1 MRRAKDTEALSEM
14 NSKAKNRA
22 VAPAKVLITG
32 VSGLIGSAT
41 YLHMA
46 KQTEKYEVYGLD
58 RSRKRSARTPSDRQ
72 LNIPSRRFFRC
83 NIAKMGSVQR
93 AVEGMDIVVHLA
105 ADPDGSSWDS
115 VLHNNLIG
123 AYNVFEA
130 SRQAKVRRI
139 VYASSVRIS
148 EGHRHQEP
156 YRSVAEGDSGSI
168 PTNFVPLPTEV
179 PPEPRSIY
187 ACGKVWVESLAM
199 TYARTHGISCVAL
212 RIGWVTADDQADK
225 SAAGATVWCSQRDA
239 VQMIERCIDAP
250 ADLQF
255 DILYCVS
262 ENTRRWV
269 DIERAR
275 QAVGYVPQDSAG
287 DSD

>member
-1 MRRAKDTEALSEM
+1 MRRDGDTQALSEM
-14 NSKAKNRA
+14 NSKATNQ
-22 VAPAKVLITG
+22 APAPTKVLITG
-32 VSGLIGSAT
+32 VSGLIGSAV
-41 YLHMA
+41 YLHLA
-46 KQTEKYEVYGLD
+46 RQPEKYEVYGLD
-58 RSRKRSARTPSDRQ
+58 RSRKLSPRTPSDRQ
-72 LNIPSRRFFRC
+72 LNIPRKRFFRC
-83 NIAKMGSVQR
+83 DIAKMGAVQR
-93 AVEGMDIVVHLA
+93 AIEGMDVVVHLA
-105 ADPDGSSWDS
+105 ADPDGDSWDS
-115 VLHNNLIG
+115 VLRNNLIG

-130 SRQAKVRRI
+130 SRQAEVRRI
-139 VYASSVRIS
+139 VVASSARVS
-148 EGHRHQEP
+148 EGQRHQEP
-156 YRSVAEGDSGSI
+156 YSSIADGDSENI
-168 PTNFVPLPTEV
+168 PTEFVPLPTEV